1 MEGKKRVKTTEYNP
15 SLCSR
20 DNSLLVG
27 ADAAKDVHWGHQ
39 GAGWLDVN
47 VKELLQ
53 TLDVRPLGA
62 RGSSVREVAKNRK
75 FLHTRQSP

>member
-20 DNSLLVG
+20 NDSLLGG
-27 ADAAKDVHWGHQ
+27 AGATKDIHWSHW

-47 VKELLQ
+47 INEFLQ

-62 RGSSVREVAKNRK
+62 RGSSVRDVVRNRK
-75 FLHTRQSP
+75 FPHTRQSP